1 MKPLKRIGTALFCG
15 CLFVSLSAQVIKQE
29 GDELKKTKVTD
40 SDTIM
45 GWKYSGIFNLNFSQ
59 TSLNNWA
66 AGGTGSYAILGNTN
80 LQARYKSEKVLWENV
95 LLLNYGMVKA
105 DGTPLQKNDDRIEL
119 NSRIGRKAFGDWY
132 YAGFASFKTQ
142 FDATFTEGRMVSN
155 FMSPA
160 WMQFAL
166 GMSYSKN
173 KHFSVLL
180 APIAGKFTFVNEQR
194 HADSG
199 DYGVKKA
206 VLDPVTFAVIT
217 PGQRF
222 RPEIGAFVMVM
233 VDYDIFKN
241 VNLKSKLDL
250 FNNYTDENKPNRRNV
265 DVNWETNINMKV
277 NKFMSAT
284 LFTHL
289 IYDQDILIEI
299 ADRPEQ
305 RGPRT
310 QFKQVLGI
318 GISYKFG

>member
-1 MKPLKRIGTALFCG
+1 MKLLKRMLATLICG
-15 CLFVSLSAQVIKQE
+15 CLFMSLSAQVIKQE
-29 GDELKKTKVTD
+29 ADELKKNKVTD

-45 GWKYSGIFNLNFSQ
+45 GWKYSGFFSLNFSQ
-59 TSLNNWA
+59 TALTNWA
-66 AGGTGSYAILGNTN
+66 AGGTGSYAVLGNTN
-80 LQARYKSEKVLWENV
+80 LTARYKSEMILWENN
-95 LLLNYGMVKA
+95 LLLNYGMIKV
-105 DGTPLQKNDDRIEL
+105 DGSPLQKNDDRIEL

-132 YAGFASFKTQ
+132 YSGFASFKTQ
-142 FDATFTEGRMVSN
+142 FDATFTEGRMISN

-160 WMQFAL
+160 WLQFAL

-173 KHFSVLL
+173 EHFSVLL

-194 HADSG
+194 LADSG

-206 VLDPVTFAVIT
+206 ILDPVTFAVIT

-233 VDYDIFKN
+233 ANYDIVKN
-241 VNLKSKLDL
+241 VNLATKLDL
-250 FNNYTDENKPNRRNV
+250 FNNYTDENKPNRKNI
-265 DVNWETNINMKV
+265 DVNWETRVNMKV
-277 NKFMSAT
+277 NKFLTAT

-289 IYDQDILIEI
+289 IYDQDILIEVRG
-299 ADRPEQ
+299 RPEQ

-318 GISYKFG
+318 GISHKFG